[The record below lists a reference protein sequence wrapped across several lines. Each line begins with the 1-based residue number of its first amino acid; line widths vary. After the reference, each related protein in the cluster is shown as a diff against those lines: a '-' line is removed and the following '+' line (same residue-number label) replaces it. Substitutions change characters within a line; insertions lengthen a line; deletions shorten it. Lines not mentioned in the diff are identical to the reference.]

1 MVTTYT
7 SYLNIANNLDR
18 SIEIVGEQPIVA
30 RETEYYLANIGDINT
45 IDEFMADS
53 RIYNYA
59 LKAHG
64 LEEMSY
70 AKAFIRKVLTEGID
84 NSDAFANQ
92 LTDTRYRDLAE
103 AFNFARHGETA
114 TVFTVAQQGT
124 VDKYMRLT
132 LEEDAGTTNE
142 GVRLALYFERMA
154 PSLDNAY
161 EILSDTA
168 LSMVAR
174 TILGLP
180 DEYAFTDIDKQAA
193 FFEANL
199 DFEDFKDPAK
209 LGEMMQRFTSLW
221 EIDNPS
227 TALNAASLLNPF
239 SPREIS
245 PDLMIAI
252 NNLKLGG

>member
-7 SYLNIANNLDR
+7 SYLNIANNLQR
-18 SIEIVGEQPIVA
+18 SIELVGAQPVVA
-30 RETEYYLANIGDINT
+30 RETEYYLANIGK
-45 IDEFMADS
+45 IDTVDQFMADS

-92 LTDTRYRDLAE
+92 LTDTRYRDFAE

-114 TVFTVAQQGT
+114 TIFTVAQQGT
-124 VDKYMRLT
+124 VDKYMRQT
-132 LEEDAGTTNE
+132 LEEDAGNSNE

-154 PSLDNAY
+154 PSLNNAY

-168 LSMVAR
+168 LSTVAR
-174 TILGLP
+174 TLLNLP

-209 LGEMMQRFTSLW
+209 LGELMQRFASIW
-221 EIDNPS
+221 EINNP
-227 TALNAASLLNPF
+227 TTTLNAASLLTP
-239 SPREIS
+239 SPTTEIS
-245 PDLMIAI
+245 ADLMIAI